1 MVRHGGG
8 SFDATTKVNDALK
21 LKIADGE
28 VLISIDTTAVRARS
42 ATTTKKLLVVAS
54 GVARLEEVGRG
65 RPPGRC
71 DLVVYMAG
79 DVHGV
84 ETIRSQR

>member
-1 MVRHGGG
+1 MV
-8 SFDATTKVNDALK
+8 
-21 LKIADGE
+21 
-28 VLISIDTTAVRARS
+28 
-42 ATTTKKLLVVAS
+42 TKKLMVVAS

>member
-1 MVRHGGG
+1 MM
-8 SFDATTKVNDALK
+8 
-21 LKIADGE
+21 
-28 VLISIDTTAVRARS
+28 
-42 ATTTKKLLVVAS
+42 VAS

-71 DLVVYMAG
+71 DLVVNMAG